1 MQPTADGKGG
11 TGTSVTHGGEY
22 FGHVVESPSID
33 ISQKAVDIDVRQS
46 TLHTAIT
53 DFS

>member
-11 TGTSVTHGGEY
+11 IGRVTHGGEY
-22 FGHVVESPSID
+22 FGHVVRSPRID
-33 ISQKAVDIDVRQS
+33 ISQKTVDIDVWQS